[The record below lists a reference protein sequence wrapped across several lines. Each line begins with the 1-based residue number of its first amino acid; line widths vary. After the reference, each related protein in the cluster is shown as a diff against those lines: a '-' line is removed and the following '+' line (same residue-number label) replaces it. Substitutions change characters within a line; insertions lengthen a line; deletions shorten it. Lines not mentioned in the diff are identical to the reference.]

1 MYAYWCLN
9 VSHVG
14 KWGVGIYSV
23 SGSLFMSN
31 FIDFCRKQVFFTTN
45 LNHLAKISVLTRL

>member
-31 FIDFCRKQVFFTTN
+31 FIDFYRKQGFFTTN
-45 LNHLAKISVLTRL
+45 LEHLAKISVLTRL